1 MTDSGNQSDFEL
13 PASITDATGCL
24 RRVALIHGVWT
35 VVIAL
40 LAGLLLALTAFGVA
54 LSLAAAGVSPRLL
67 SALFP
72 VFLSVAGAVLA
83 LWMVIF
89 PLTRTRGAAGHAI
102 RLEEVS
108 GVTGDLLSA
117 VELHRAASARA
128 SLPLLD
134 RSCSPELLGEV
145 GRRAGVLLQRI
156 PTGVRYPLRRV
167 VLLVYGVLG
176 VASLLLVVATL
187 RPDAAKDALAA
198 VLQADE
204 DQRFR
209 DPAAVVEVSATPERV
224 GSGAD
229 ATRRRGSGRPC
240 EDLEAAIIEPS
251 YAGGRSRAIPVNGRF
266 SVLAGSRLRVTCS
279 APFPDACIELD
290 TRRDGVRTS
299 VPLALQPRRDRDLVY
314 AAEVSLDEPHE
325 IRLLRRLDDLA
336 GNIWHHG
343 VWVFEIL
350 EDAPPSCWLLE
361 PASDVAADRGHSLS
375 VSVEARDDWGIRRVL
390 LKYRVL
396 EFDAEERSIE
406 LAVVDDRLDVR
417 IDDPVAVAAFGA
429 EGGQHVVLCVEVE
442 DARPGAEPG
451 RCRTRPITLTVH
463 SAAEEYRAM
472 VVRAAELRDRTI
484 DLLGDLVTLH
494 RGEGLRRTID
504 VVMTF
509 DRLAGLVRVLAEQ
522 TRGLAESAMVEQD
535 IVRRFAEMEAR
546 LSAISEEAEGCWEHR
561 AARLHDCAALR
572 LSTLRPE
579 LERDVLVLA
588 DVVDGLLNS
597 YLVHWSQEL
606 EQQRRSLAHLL
617 TRTERAGLREVE
629 ILRAASRLRV
639 KLDQVTEL
647 SGLVRPHLPPALFA
661 GTAVGGRSETA
672 GWVARAVK
680 DLEALTA
687 GLGNGEAATAALLDD
702 LGRAVDELNRS
713 IEGEYARVLTRTT
726 EGFQKRV
733 VQLKLEILEAKS
745 LCRDMLG
752 DLKDFLVAWEKRRE
766 SHLKPRLKRRWK
778 EIRRQIRELRKVAAR
793 LDETTYLPLERQGVS
808 ELRTEL
814 GRLRASLSKARMED
828 ASGILEQVQER
839 LQAMVY
845 SLELVQRYG
854 GPEAQGRKVRKERA
868 RIESMVEAAARLEA
882 EIRQVMPVKKRLL
895 RPGDLVRLDRLV
907 EMGDAIRGRL
917 RVAEEKLGAMEAAF
931 PALHGR
937 VDVLLSQ
944 ARRAVDDAQRSLQ
957 ALDVEGAGTMVDY
970 AMGSLSGAVVV
981 LDEATR
987 PARRGAMVVASG
999 GAGGG
1004 AVELGPRGEA
1014 DFPRLVRMA
1023 EEAADTDLPLPWKT
1037 VVDDYFRRLLR

>member
-1 MTDSGNQSDFEL
+1 MTDSRNQSDFEL
-13 PASITDATGCL
+13 PASITDAAGRL
-24 RRVALIHGVWT
+24 RRVALIHGIWT

-40 LAGLLLALTAFGVA
+40 LGGLLLALFAFGLA

-72 VFLSVAGAVLA
+72 VFLSVAGAILA
-83 LWMVIF
+83 LWMVVF
-89 PLTRTRGAAGHAI
+89 PLARTRGAAGHAI

-117 VELHRAASARA
+117 VELHRAAAGRGA
-128 SLPLLD
+128 VPLLD

-145 GRRAGVLLQRI
+145 GRRAGALLQRI
-156 PTGVRYPLRRV
+156 PTGIRYPLRRA
-167 VLLVYGVLG
+167 VLLVYGILG
-176 VASLLLVVATL
+176 VACLLLVLATL
-187 RPDAAKDALAA
+187 HPDAATDALAA
-198 VLQADE
+198 VLQAEE
-204 DQRFR
+204 DQRSR
-209 DPAAVVEVSATPERV
+209 EPAAAAEAPATPAV
-224 GSGAD
+224 GSGAA
-229 ATRRRGSGRPC
+229 ATPRRGTGRPC
-240 EDLEAAIIEPS
+240 EDLEATLIDPS

-266 SVLAGSRLRVTCS
+266 RVLAGSRLRVTCS

-290 TRRDGVRTS
+290 KRGDGARTS
-299 VPLALQPRRDRDLVY
+299 VPLALQPRRDRDLAF
-314 AAEVSLDEPHE
+314 AAEVSLDGAQE

-336 GNIWHHG
+336 GNLWHRG

-361 PASDVAADRGHSLS
+361 PASDVEADRGHSLS
-375 VSVEARDDWGIRRVL
+375 ISVEARDDWGIRRVL
-390 LKYRVL
+390 LRYRVL

-406 LAVVDDRLDVR
+406 LAVVDDRRDVR

-429 EGGQHVVLCVEVE
+429 EGGQHVVLRVEVE
-442 DARPGAEPG
+442 DVRPGAEPG
-451 RCRTRPITLTVH
+451 RCRTRPVTLTVH
-463 SAAEEYRAM
+463 SASEEYRAM

-494 RGEGLRRTID
+494 GRKGLRRTID

-509 DRLAGLVRVLAEQ
+509 DRLARLVAVLAEQ

-546 LSAISEEAEGCWEHR
+546 LGAISEEAGGCWEHR
-561 AARLHDCAALR
+561 DARLRDCAALR
-572 LSTLRPE
+572 LRTLRPE

-606 EQQRRSLAHLL
+606 EQQRRSLAHLV
-617 TRTERAGLREVE
+617 TRPERAGLREAEV
-629 ILRAASRLRV
+629 LRAASRLRT
-639 KLDQVTEL
+639 KLDQVKEL
-647 SGLVRPHLPPALFA
+647 GASVRPLLPPALVA
-661 GTAVGGRSETA
+661 GTAAGGRSETA
-672 GWVARAVK
+672 LWVARAVQ

-687 GLGNGEAATAALLDD
+687 GLGKGDAAATAALLDD

-745 LCRDMLG
+745 HCRDMLV

-814 GRLRASLSKARMED
+814 GRLRASLTKARMED

-839 LQAMVY
+839 LQSMVY

-854 GPEAQGRKVRKERA
+854 GPEAQGKKVRKERA
-868 RIESMVEAAARLEA
+868 RIESMVEAAARLDE
-882 EIRQVMPVKKRLL
+882 EIRRVMPVKKRLL
-895 RPGDLVRLDRLV
+895 RPGDRVRLDRLV

-970 AMGSLSGAVVV
+970 AVGSLSGAVVV
-981 LDEATR
+981 LEEATR

-999 GAGGG
+999 TGGG
-1004 AVELGPRGEA
+1004 AVELGPRGEP
-1014 DFPRLVRMA
+1014 DFPQLVRMV
-1023 EEAADTDLPLPWKT
+1023 EEAADTDLPAPWRA